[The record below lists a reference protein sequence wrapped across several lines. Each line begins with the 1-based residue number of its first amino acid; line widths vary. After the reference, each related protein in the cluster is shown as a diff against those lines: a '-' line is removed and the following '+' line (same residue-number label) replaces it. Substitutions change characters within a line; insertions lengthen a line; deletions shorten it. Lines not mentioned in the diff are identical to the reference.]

1 MQLPAIVT
9 DINGCNEIIQ
19 NNYNGLIIPK
29 KNPEALKEA
38 ILYLINNKPV
48 LEKMKSS
55 TRNFIQENFD
65 REIIW
70 SELLNLYTSEMNL
83 NHEK

>member
-19 NNYNGLIIPK
+19 NNNNGLIIPK
-29 KNPEALKEA
+29 KNSEALKEA
-38 ILYLINNKPV
+38 MLHLIENKSV
-48 LEKMKSS
+48 RETMKLS
-55 TRNFIQENFD
+55 TRKFIQENFS

-70 SELLNLYTSEMNL
+70 NELLKMYTSEIKRI
-83 NHEK
+83 HEK